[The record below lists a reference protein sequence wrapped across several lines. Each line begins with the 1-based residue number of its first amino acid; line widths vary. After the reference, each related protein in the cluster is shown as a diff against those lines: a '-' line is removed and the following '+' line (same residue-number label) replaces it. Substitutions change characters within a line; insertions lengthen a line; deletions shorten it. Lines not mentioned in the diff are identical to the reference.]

1 MSRADLD
8 GVRADLQAIGELC
21 GALPAEAALR
31 GVRSEAMMLLGP
43 AADPE
48 AWQHTMLSAIFG
60 RVPDAYLNDDR
71 DEPHP
76 LWVLGSWEQMW
87 RDFLRH
93 DTEAPITVDGAVR
106 YLTLQVDYM
115 VDQPEPSFGEFVQE
129 VHRCRWHL
137 EDVLHA
143 GIRDEYGAPC
153 LQCGTRMVRIVTD
166 KGAEDIYR
174 CRPCRRLMTADQY
187 QYAVG
192 VAYRAH
198 APRLSAHELADRVG
212 VKASVIRVWG
222 ARGLV
227 RRRRNLRGA
236 WLYDVA
242 DVEDRAGIRAGI
254 VAIPG

>member
-1 MSRADLD
+1 MSTTRLD
-8 GVRADLQAIGELC
+8 DVRADLRAIGELC
-21 GALPAEAALR
+21 GALPAEAALK

-43 AADPE
+43 AADAE
-48 AWQHTMLSAIFG
+48 AWHRTMLSAIVG
-60 RVPDAYLNDDR
+60 RVPADYLYDAR

-76 LWVLGSWEQMW
+76 LWVLGEWEHIW
-87 RDFLRH
+87 REFLRH
-93 DTEAPITVDGAVR
+93 DTDTPTTVDGAIR
-106 YLTLQVDYM
+106 YLGLQLDYM
-115 VDQPEPSFGEFVQE
+115 IEQPEPDFMVFAEE
-129 VHRCRWHL
+129 LHRCRWHL
-137 EDVLHA
+137 EDVLHD

-153 LQCGTRMVRIVTD
+153 LQCETRMVRIVTD

-174 CRPCRRLMTADQY
+174 CGPCRRLMTADQY

-198 APRLSAHELADRVG
+198 APRLSAYELADRVG

-242 DVEDRAGIRAGI
+242 DVEDRAGI